1 MVLIGGSMAGG
12 IVFGAAGQPAI
23 GASIGFGGVFLA
35 GLLTLLLGAPLLM
48 AVWFAPALVYFNG
61 LQPVAALKASFDACL
76 KNWLVMTIFGLIT
89 LVLCFFAAL
98 PMGAR
103 LPGIAAGTLRR
114 TLRVL
119 SRHLPRLIRMQA
131 KKLTA
136 GDGWR
141 WLGDGFTLFR
151 KNPPMLT
158 LVIMAYWLTLAMTN
172 IIPLLGPVIATLAIP
187 AFSVSLMNAVRK
199 LDNGQPLEL
208 PILFSGFRKELKTL
222 IVLGGLYLATSLT
235 ALGASALADGG
246 LFLQT
251 MIGGYKPSP
260 EELASGEF
268 LAAAQIALILMAPVI
283 MAWWYAPVLVAWHGF
298 SAGKALFFSPLRLPA
313 QLARLLRLH
322 RLCAVFRRH
331 PARHPAGRAGGH
343 RSRRRLGGVD
353 AVHAAADVRTGTD
366 AGREFY
372 VSYRDVFTDS
382 ELAVVTDEAGDT
394 FPAAAEDH
402 A

>member
-1 MVLIGGSMAGG
+1 
-12 IVFGAAGQPAI
+12 
-23 GASIGFGGVFLA
+23 
-35 GLLTLLLGAPLLM
+35 
-48 AVWFAPALVYFNG
+48 
-61 LQPVAALKASFDACL
+61 
-76 KNWLVMTIFGLIT
+76 
-89 LVLCFFAAL
+89 
-98 PMGAR
+98 
-103 LPGIAAGTLRR
+103 
-114 TLRVL
+114 
-119 SRHLPRLIRMQA
+119 MQA

-141 WLGDGFTLFR
+141 WLGGGFALFR

-251 MIGGYKPSP
+251 MIGSYKPSP

-298 SAGKALFFSPLRLPA
+298 SAGKALFFSLFACLRNWRAFFAYTACALFFGGILPGILLGVLVAIVPGAASVASTLFMLPLMFV
-313 QLARLLRLH
+313 LAPTLV
-322 RLCAVFRRH
+322 A
-331 PARHPAGRAGGH
+331 
-343 RSRRRLGGVD
+343 S
-353 AVHAAADVRTGTD
+353 
-366 AGREFY
+366 FY

-394 FPAAAEDH
+394 FPPPPPEDH